1 MKGRDC
7 QNGLKQK
14 NTSICCLKE
23 THFKYRDTNSL
34 TVKNGKRYTM
44 LIQSKENWSGYINI
58 KVGFRAQIITRDKE
72 GRFIIS
78 KRLI

>member
-23 THFKYRDTNSL
+23 TRFKYRDTNSL
-34 TVKNGKRYTM
+34 TVKKNGKRYTM
-44 LIQSKENWSGYINI
+44 LIQSKENWSGYTHI
-58 KVGFRAQIITRDKE
+58 KVGFRAQIIT
-72 GRFIIS
+72 
-78 KRLI
+78 

>member
-23 THFKYRDTNSL
+23 TRFKYRDTNSL
-34 TVKNGKRYTM
+34 TVKKKMGKDTPC
-44 LIQSKENWSGYINI
+44 
-58 KVGFRAQIITRDKE
+58 
-72 GRFIIS
+72 
-78 KRLI
+78 